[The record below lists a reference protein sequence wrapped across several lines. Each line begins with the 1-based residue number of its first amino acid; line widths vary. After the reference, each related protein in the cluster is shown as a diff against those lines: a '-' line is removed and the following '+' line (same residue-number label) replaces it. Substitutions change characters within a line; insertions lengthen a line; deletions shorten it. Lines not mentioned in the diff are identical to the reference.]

1 MTPTGRLMALSP
13 VAAVLLQLLVS
24 ISTSSPTKPIGS
36 LTIRVPRAS
45 CRFDVPWRSPPRPHL
60 PSLQESRGRLLYS
73 GVREAVSDGLGHGMA
88 TTNADVSTALR
99 LGVTYTHRVAKYGS
113 LVGQSFNNELL
124 SRNSTEND
132 KKPTIAGLSDEAGRI
147 EGFFGWGVGEVPR
160 EAVQDAACDFRD
172 EDGSI
177 SKCKLCTEADLR
189 RVKKARRR
197 DNQPRL
203 RIDHIVEIP
212 ISLSYK
218 FPHRA
223 TRAVNDSLAAF
234 LKKHNK
240 PYTAFH
246 MPHELCAKSPAYSKF
261 FPSSR
266 SFFFHKY
273 WDAHACYPPRDPRVG
288 LRVISSMRLY
298 RESWAT
304 TLRIPGVPSRGRL
317 PRLQEH
323 ELTVAIHARRGDFFH
338 VGRPMVPTAS
348 FARVVRKV
356 VAEIASHNKTFARM
370 PIAVNIYSEGQPK
383 KGHGGGVGHNIEYLT
398 TDYQD
403 ADGKT
408 LDVPALKRI
417 FRDNKLDSLGNVFRN
432 GLRVTLRVSENTV
445 LCLHEMV
452 ASDIFVGSMSGMSL
466 HLVGSLSRGAM
477 QILPARMEEP
487 NAWHGHIR
495 FDSKTGKMSPSELG
509 LVRTY
514 WSEFSAAN
522 EDSARRAYETFLK
535 SKRT

>member
-1 MTPTGRLMALSP
+1 MALSH
-13 VAAVLLQLLVS
+13 VAAVLLQLLVN
-24 ISTSSPTKPIGS
+24 ISASSPTTPIGA
-36 LTIRVPRAS
+36 LTIHVPRGS
-45 CRFDVPWRSPPRPHL
+45 CRFDVPWRSPRRPNL
-60 PSLQESRGRLLYS
+60 PSLQESQGRLLYS

-113 LVGQSFNNELL
+113 LVGQSFSNELL
-124 SRNSTEND
+124 SRNITEND
-132 KKPTIAGLSDEAGRI
+132 EKTTIAGLSNETGRI

-172 EDGSI
+172 GIRSI
-177 SKCKLCTEADLR
+177 SDCKLCTETDLR
-189 RVKKARRR
+189 RVKKARRK
-197 DNQPRL
+197 DELPGL
-203 RIDHIVEIP
+203 RIDRIVEVP
-212 ISLSYK
+212 MALSYQ
-218 FPHRA
+218 FPHTA
-223 TRAVNDSLAAF
+223 TRAVNDSLEAF

-273 WDAHACYPPRDPRVG
+273 WDAHGRYPPHDPRVG

-298 RESWAT
+298 RQSWAT
-304 TLRIPGVPSRGRL
+304 TLRIPGVPQRGQL
-317 PRLQEH
+317 WRLQEN
-323 ELTVAIHARRGDFFH
+323 ELTIAIHARRGDFFK

-356 VAEIASHNKTFARM
+356 VAEIATHNKTFARM
-370 PIAVNIYSEGQPK
+370 PIAVNIYSEGRPK
-383 KGHGGGVGHNIEYLT
+383 KGFGEGVGHNIRYLT

-403 ADGKT
+403 ADGKI
-408 LDVPALKRI
+408 LDVPAVKRI
-417 FRDNKLDSLGNVFRN
+417 FRDNKLDDLGNVFRN
-432 GLRVTLRVSENTV
+432 GLRVALRISEDTV

-452 ASDIFVGSMSGMSL
+452 AADIFVGSMSGMSL
-466 HLVGSLSRGAM
+466 HLVSSLSRGAM
-477 QILPARMEEP
+477 QILPTRMENP
-487 NAWHGHIR
+487 LDSHGYVR
-495 FDSKTGKMSPSELG
+495 FDAKTGKMSPSELT

-514 WSEFSAAN
+514 WNEFSAAN
-522 EDSARRAYETFLK
+522 EDSARRAYETPLT
-535 SKRT
+535 SKKK